1 MRFLVKATIPVEA
14 GNDLLRDPNFGTR
27 LQQIL
32 GDIGPEAA
40 YFTAQDGQ
48 RTIYLI
54 VNMEGAH
61 ELPRVAEPL
70 WLALEAD
77 VDRVPVM
84 DQADMVKATP
94 SIEQAA
100 KTYT

>member
-14 GNDLLRDPNFGTR
+14 GNDLVRDPSFGDR
-27 LQQIL
+27 LQQVL
-32 GDIGPEAA
+32 ADIGPEAA

-54 VNMEGAH
+54 VNMDGAH

-77 VDRVPVM
+77 VDCVPVM
-84 DQADMVKATP
+84 DQADFGKAADF
-94 SIEQAA
+94 IQQAA
-100 KTYT
+100 KKYT